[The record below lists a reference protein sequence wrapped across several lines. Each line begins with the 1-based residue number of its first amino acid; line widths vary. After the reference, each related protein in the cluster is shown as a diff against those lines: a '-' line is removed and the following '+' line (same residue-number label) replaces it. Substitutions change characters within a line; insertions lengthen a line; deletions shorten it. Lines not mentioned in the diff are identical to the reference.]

1 MISDKKTNGWDLSPS
16 EKMTSLE
23 IAEITG
29 KQHCH
34 VIRDIQKME
43 VTWAKI
49 CQSKFGLT
57 YYTDQWNR
65 PQPMYELTKTECLY
79 VATQFNDEARA
90 RLVLRWER
98 LETERQQQS
107 RPMTPAEQL
116 LANAQMLVEY
126 ERRMVCIEQDV
137 HHIKAHTITRPDY
150 YTVAGYAT
158 LRRIAVGLQQAAALG
173 SMASRMCRMRGLPM
187 EETPDPRFGRVKMYP
202 AVILAEVFM
211 TIN

>member
-1 MISDKKTNGWDLSPS
+1 MITDKKTNGWDLSPS

-29 KQHCH
+29 KQHKT
-34 VIRDIQKME
+34 VMRAIRNME
-43 VTWAKI
+43 DAWVKLGRHNFVLSSYI
-49 CQSKFGLT
+49 NEQSRT
-57 YYTDQWNR
+57 M
-65 PQPMYELTKTECLY
+65 PMYELTKTECLY
-79 VATQFNDEARA
+79 VATKFNDEARA

-202 AVILAEVFM
+202 AVVLAEVFM